1 MLFVLSWLQKKLD
14 VDDLEDQRPPVI
26 YGRDEDIFYGF
37 FKNKR
42 KSLKRKIKMTYRVE
56 IVQTNVFYIEA
67 ETEDEALDIAA
78 RERIWDEDQTAPDT
92 YTFHHSIEEVT
103 DED

>member
-1 MLFVLSWLQKKLD
+1 MLFALSWLQKKLN
-14 VDDLEDQRPPVI
+14 VNDLPDEPTPLI
-26 YGRDEDIFYGF
+26 YDPSDDIFYGF
-37 FKNKR
+37 FKNKNLR
-42 KSLKRKIKMTYRVE
+42 GVQKMKWRVE

-67 ETEDEALDIAA
+67 ETEDQALDIAA

-92 YTFHHSIEEVT
+92 YSYHHNIEEVS